1 MHQIK
6 SKKILLYIFLFF
18 ILGTTHNLYLDKLN
32 FPKINKIEIVGLNK
46 EERNEILKD
55 LNFLDMYSLFF
66 LNKVEIKRIVS
77 SYSFVQSFTIFRKFP
92 STLKIDVKKTAILA
106 NRYIDGVSFLIGSNG
121 KLIKSEKKI
130 NDIPLVFGNF
140 NNNEFLKLKR
150 MIDNSSLP
158 YSDINSIYYFNSK
171 RWDIKMKNGILI
183 KLPNE
188 KILIALKFAVD
199 LLSDD
204 KFKQIKIIDT
214 RLNNQI
220 ILNE

>member
-55 LNFLDMYSLFF
+55 LNFLDMHSLFF

-92 STLKIDVKKTAILA
+92 STLKIDVKKTTILA

-140 NNNEFLKLKR
+140 NNNEFLKLKE
-150 MIDNSSLP
+150 MIDISSLP
-158 YSDINSIYYFNSK
+158 YLDIDSIYYFNSK

-188 KILIALKFAVD
+188 KTLTALKFAVD

>member
-1 MHQIK
+1 MHQTK

-18 ILGTTHNLYLDKLN
+18 VLGTTHNLYLDKLN

-55 LNFLDMYSLFF
+55 LKFLDMHSLFF
-66 LNKVEIKRIVS
+66 LNTVEIKKIVS
-77 SYSFVQSFTIFRKFP
+77 SYSFVQSFTIFKKFP
-92 STLKIDVKKTAILA
+92 STLKIDVKKTTILA

-140 NNNEFLKLKR
+140 NNNEFLKLKKI
-150 MIDNSSLP
+150 IDISNLP
-158 YSDINSIYYFNSK
+158 YLDIDSIYYFNSK

>member
-1 MHQIK
+1 MLQTK

-55 LNFLDMYSLFF
+55 LNFLDMHSLFF
-66 LNKVEIKRIVS
+66 LNTVEIKRIVS
-77 SYSFVQSFTIFRKFP
+77 SYSFVQSFTIFKKFP
-92 STLKIDVKKTAILA
+92 STLKIDVKKTTILA

-130 NDIPLVFGNF
+130 NDIPQVFGNF
-140 NNNEFLKLKR
+140 NNNEFLKLKE
-150 MIDNSSLP
+150 MIDISSLP
-158 YSDINSIYYFNSK
+158 YLDIDSIYYFNSK

>member
-55 LNFLDMYSLFF
+55 LNFLDMHSLFF
-66 LNKVEIKRIVS
+66 LNTVEIKKILS

-92 STLKIDVKKTAILA
+92 STLKIDVKKTTILA

-140 NNNEFLKLKR
+140 NNNEFLKLKE
-150 MIDNSSLP
+150 MIDISSLP
-158 YSDINSIYYFNSK
+158 YLDIDSIYYFNSK

-204 KFKQIKIIDT
+204 KFKKIKIIDA
-214 RLNNQI
+214 RLDNQI

>member
-1 MHQIK
+1 MHQTK
-6 SKKILLYIFLFF
+6 SKKILLYVFLFF
-18 ILGTTHNLYLDKLN
+18 VLGTTHNLYLDKLN

-55 LNFLDMYSLFF
+55 LKFLDMHSLFF
-66 LNKVEIKRIVS
+66 LNTVEIKKIVA
-77 SYSFVQSFTIFRKFP
+77 SYSFVQSFTIFKKFP
-92 STLKIDVKKTAILA
+92 STLKIDVKKTTILA

-140 NNNEFLKLKR
+140 NNNEFLKLKKI
-150 MIDNSSLP
+150 IDISNLP
-158 YSDINSIYYFNSK
+158 YLDIDSIYYFNSK

-204 KFKQIKIIDT
+204 KFKQIKIIDA
-214 RLNNQI
+214 RLDNQI